1 MPEDKNIIE
10 TKGITK
16 YFGPVKALENVDF
29 ELKKNEVLGLVGDN
43 GAGKSTLI
51 KILSGA
57 YLPDSGTIKV
67 YNKTVDIKNPRD
79 AFALGVE
86 TIYQDLALY
95 DTLNFT
101 KNIFAGREYLQRGVG
116 KIFNVVDE
124 KRMRKEA
131 LNKIK
136 DISINLP
143 KLSQKVETLSG
154 GQRQAVAIARALF
167 WGRRIIIMDEPTAAL
182 GVKESKKVLDL
193 IKEVRKNVDG
203 IIVITHN
210 LEHVIAIAD
219 RIFVLRKGE
228 RAGTIDFK
236 DYKHKSTELH
246 SDVVRLITGAEL
258 VSDSKF

>member
-124 KRMRKEA
+124 KRMRKEKA
-131 LNKIK
+131 LQ
-136 DISINLP
+136 SA
-143 KLSQKVETLSG
+143 QE
-154 GQRQAVAIARALF
+154 
-167 WGRRIIIMDEPTAAL
+167 
-182 GVKESKKVLDL
+182 
-193 IKEVRKNVDG
+193 EVRRTEQEYEQFLKTLAEKARPRVPKAVER
-203 IIVITHN
+203 VIDT
-210 LEHVIAIAD
+210 
-219 RIFVLRKGE
+219 VLP
-228 RAGTIDFK
+228 
-236 DYKHKSTELH
+236 H
-246 SDVVRLITGAEL
+246 
-258 VSDSKF
+258 